1 MSLRVALALAFATVT
16 TLVSA
21 AVFRP
26 FTLDSVL
33 KDLAKTHPEATRVT
47 DATPPGVVA
56 RENLVY
62 SRPEGLELQL
72 DLYRPEGTEL
82 LPAVILVHGGGWLS
96 GDRTM
101 ERPLA
106 RHLAARGFVAVPVS
120 YRLGTAGRF
129 PAPLHDLKAA
139 VRWLRA
145 HAGDYGIDP
154 AHIGA
159 MGGSAGG
166 TLVTLLGATNG
177 LPAMEGTGGSAGQ
190 SSTVQAVVNLDGSV
204 NFADNALIQSAET
217 KPSPYFEFVHGIY
230 SRNREVWIAASPI
243 TYTGPQSAPT
253 LFIKST
259 VTQPILAGRDE
270 MSARLRILGV
280 RSEIKVYPG
289 APHPFWLVHPWF
301 DQVLDDASR
310 FLRETL

>member
-72 DLYRPEGTEL
+72 DLY
-82 LPAVILVHGGGWLS
+82 
-96 GDRTM
+96 
-101 ERPLA
+101 
-106 RHLAARGFVAVPVS
+106 HLAARGFVAVPVS

-301 DQVLDDASR
+301 DRVLDDASQ
-310 FLRETL
+310 FLHETL